1 MLSKL
6 AKCIRNMRLCISSS
20 LWQGL
25 PFTLYLCGC
34 FFIAKMLKIL
44 FCNVSGFFMKK
55 NCFILSVFFFLP
67 IIMYAQRTLENE
79 DDVVDES
86 RATVFLTIEDAV
98 KSAMENNISVK
109 DAEFALK
116 NLETRKKY
124 SWNSVSPTLNLAGN
138 FVDDFENESVR
149 LGFTGTVGLGLST
162 NLYTQIQGAKL
173 NYEQGL
179 ITYEQSRRQ
188 IELGVRKAFY
198 NLLYQQENLKL
209 QKQSLETSFTQYKDN
224 QEKYRNGQISALDV
238 KTSQVNYQQKKPTVE
253 QAEIMLEN
261 SFATFKQNL
270 GIAQDVEINLRGSL
284 DDVLK
289 IKEIRFESLPKA
301 DVPAPSVRSAEK
313 NVEIAKNTLL
323 SNRFSAYG
331 PTLSAS
337 YSYGKEKQSN
347 ADDFTTT
354 NRLSFGV
361 TIPLD
366 GYLPWSSQ
374 AVVVSTQKNTLQSAE
389 NALED
394 AKTTVQVQTETY
406 LRNIN
411 QAISQIESLKS
422 NLELAE
428 ETYTMTLTAYNYG
441 KTDFLSLLN
450 ANNNILSAGVSLKQQ
465 AYNLISTLLDLEYEL
480 GIEFE
485 TLLKGAEDIES
496 F

>member
-1 MLSKL
+1 
-6 AKCIRNMRLCISSS
+6 MRLRISSS

-188 IELGVRKAFY
+188 IEPRQSPRGYRDRVLRRHRRCHRPEEFHHWRHAVRREAPGHPGVHGVPRA
-198 NLLYQQENLKL
+198 
-209 QKQSLETSFTQYKDN
+209 
-224 QEKYRNGQISALDV
+224 RNPRGHR
-238 KTSQVNYQQKKPTVE
+238 
-253 QAEIMLEN
+253 
-261 SFATFKQNL
+261 
-270 GIAQDVEINLRGSL
+270 AQDQGRPGEDGHRPDEAGRRGSHL
-284 DDVLK
+284 
-289 IKEIRFESLPKA
+289 
-301 DVPAPSVRSAEK
+301 
-313 NVEIAKNTLL
+313 
-323 SNRFSAYG
+323 
-331 PTLSAS
+331 
-337 YSYGKEKQSN
+337 
-347 ADDFTTT
+347 
-354 NRLSFGV
+354 
-361 TIPLD
+361 
-366 GYLPWSSQ
+366 
-374 AVVVSTQKNTLQSAE
+374 
-389 NALED
+389 
-394 AKTTVQVQTETY
+394 
-406 LRNIN
+406 
-411 QAISQIESLKS
+411 
-422 NLELAE
+422 
-428 ETYTMTLTAYNYG
+428 
-441 KTDFLSLLN
+441 
-450 ANNNILSAGVSLKQQ
+450 
-465 AYNLISTLLDLEYEL
+465 
-480 GIEFE
+480 
-485 TLLKGAEDIES
+485 
-496 F
+496 